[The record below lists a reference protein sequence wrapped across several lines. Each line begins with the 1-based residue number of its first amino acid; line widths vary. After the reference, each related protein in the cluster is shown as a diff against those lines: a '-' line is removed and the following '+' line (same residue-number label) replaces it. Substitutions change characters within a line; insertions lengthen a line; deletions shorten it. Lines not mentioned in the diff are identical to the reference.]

1 MRKTTAV
8 PDSDESARNKH
19 DYTERDTT
27 FDDSVQSDEGRQTS
41 QKTGK
46 HSSVEKLAASRPEF
60 GNSPGQNPVP
70 GADGDPGKDHE
81 KPPEGTN
88 AHRDKALRPKS

>member
-8 PDSDESARNKH
+8 PDSDTTARKKH
-19 DYTERDTT
+19 EDDTAI
-27 FDDSVQSDEGRQTS
+27 DETLDNTDGRQTS

-46 HSSVEKLAASRPEF
+46 HSSVEKMAASRPEF
-60 GNSPGQNPVP
+60 AESPGAHPVP

-81 KPPEGTN
+81 PTPEGTN
-88 AHRDKALRPKS
+88 AHRDKALRPKI